1 MTTMSR
7 TNIFAMKF
15 VRELQPKFA
24 NLTDN
29 LADKYKGKL
38 SIDCS
43 NLLFPRVMSLKGKL
57 PL

>member
-38 SIDCS
+38 SIDC
-43 NLLFPRVMSLKGKL
+43 
-57 PL
+57 